1 MSRIIRPMLAIAYG
15 ADTKKNVTNLV
26 FPLMA
31 SPKIDGFRA
40 LVADGVVQSR
50 SGKPIPNRIVQE
62 MYGSCVFEGCDG
74 ELAVGPTNAPDLMQR
89 CGKLMS
95 PDATFEPG
103 ELSFNVFDQWSLS
116 DGYNVRFLSAH
127 SREHGYC
134 GEWKRRGASCIPHV
148 TLLSM
153 DELEA
158 YEAEQLSLGYEGVM
172 LNDPNGKYKNG
183 RSGKKQPEL
192 VKVKRFTDDEAII
205 IGYTEMMHNDNEAK
219 KDELGKTKRA
229 TLQEHMRPAGVLG
242 SLRLRG
248 ETGTFKGVEFDCSG
262 FTAEDRREMWSSRQ
276 SLIGKLG
283 TYKHFEAVGAK
294 DKPRQPVWK
303 GLRDPIDTDLVDLS
317 NLDLDG

>member
-1 MSRIIRPMLAIAYG
+1 VLTIKPMLAIAYG
-15 ADTKKNVTNLV
+15 ADAKKNVTDLV

-40 LVADGVVQSR
+40 LVVNGVVQSR
-50 SGKPIPNRIVQE
+50 SGKPIPNKMVQE
-62 MYGSCVFEGCDG
+62 LYGNPMFEGCDG

-103 ELSFNVFDQWSLS
+103 ELSFNVFDCWSLK
-116 DGYNVRFLSAH
+116 DGYNVRFLSVH
-127 SREHGYC
+127 SREHGY
-134 GEWKRRGASCIPHV
+134 GSADKWSARNVRCIPHV
-148 TLLSM
+148 TLLNM
-153 DELEA
+153 DELEV
-158 YEAEQLSLGYEGVM
+158 YEAEQLALGYEGVM

-192 VKVKRFTDDEAII
+192 VKVKRFTDDEAVI

-229 TLQEHMRPAGVLG
+229 TLQENMRPAGVLG

-248 ETGTFKGVEFDCSG
+248 VTGTFKGVEFDCSG
-262 FTAEDRREMWSSRQ
+262 FTAEERREMWNNRQ

-283 TYKHFEAVGAK
+283 TYKHFEVVGAK

-303 GLRDPIDTDLVDLS
+303 GIRHRLDTDLADV
-317 NLDLDG
+317 